1 MYSLNLDSPFMI
13 VAQTARLRLREYV
26 LSDAPF
32 VFELVNQP
40 SWIANI
46 GDRGVRTLA
55 DARAYITNRLRPSYA
70 SDGFGFW
77 CVELLDSTPVG
88 LCGLVQRPQ
97 LDAPDI
103 GYAFLPAFWGH
114 GYAREAAEA
123 TVGLARDTYRLAR
136 LVAIVTPTNAPS
148 IRLLE
153 HLGMT
158 LESTT
163 RMPGDDEDVRVY
175 GLSLAG

>member
-1 MYSLNLDSPFMI
+1 MI
-13 VAQTARLRLREYV
+13 VTETDRLRLREYV
-26 LSDAPF
+26 ESDAPF

-46 GDRGVRTLA
+46 GDRDVRTLD
-55 DARAYITNRLRPSYA
+55 DARAYITDRLRPSYA
-70 SDGFGFW
+70 DAGYGFW
-77 CVELLDSTPVG
+77 CVELPDGTPIG
-88 LCGLVQRPQ
+88 LCGLVKRPQ

-103 GYAFLPAFWGH
+103 GYAFLPAFWGQ

-123 TVGLARDTYRLAR
+123 TVRLARDAYGLTR

-163 RMPGDDEDVRVY
+163 RMTGDDDDVQVY
-175 GLSLAG
+175 GLSLTG